1 MSSNEASPKIGV
13 STFVMITAAVVVS
26 VRTLPM
32 TAQPGMMTI
41 FLTLAAALLFLVP
54 TALVAAELATA
65 WPQDGGIFIWVREAF
80 GERLGFVAVW
90 MQWIQMVFGMTSI
103 IMIIAAT
110 IAYVVDP
117 ALATNKYFMLGMI
130 LAVWWGC
137 TLVNLQG
144 VKTLGWVSTI
154 CVSLGVF
161 LPGIVLIVAGVAYVL
176 GGNPI
181 MTDVSFSMSN
191 MIPHF
196 SDAGTLGLFIG
207 FIFVVMGMEV
217 SASNVSSIK
226 DAKRNYPIA
235 IVLVSIIMV
244 FLSVVGSAAI
254 FVAIPKEQISMTAG
268 LMQAFELY
276 FSKWG
281 MPWLAPVM
289 GLSIALGLIGQVN
302 SWVLGP
308 VRGLQATANSGVLP
322 EIMQKTNKHGV
333 PVTLVMI
340 QAVAISLVGILI
352 TVIPD
357 VDNFYFMLMG
367 LTGLVY
373 LVAYLFMFAAAIWL
387 RYKHPEV
394 ERSFKVP
401 GGNFGMWLVAGMGF
415 AMSLLAAY
423 LAFVPP
429 GSFKGSASGYFMF
442 QLMGLIVMFVIP
454 FFVYAYGQKDKA
466 RQAKKAK
473 LAPKATR
480 VELDAHQDNAA
491 AAH

>member
-1 MSSNEASPKIGV
+1 
-13 STFVMITAAVVVS
+13 
-26 VRTLPM
+26 
-32 TAQPGMMTI
+32 MTI

-154 CVSLGVF
+154 CVSWGVF
-161 LPGIVLIVAGVAYVL
+161 LPGIVLIVAGIAYVA

-340 QAVAISLVGILI
+340 QAVAISLVGVLI

-401 GGNFGMWLVAGMGF
+401 GGNFGMWIVAGMGF